1 MTPLLLASWRG
12 HLPVVQ
18 ALLDAG
24 ADVRA
29 QEGVSVS
36 SWSSCTFCKLC
47 SSIAVG
53 GDLYKSTTNLRS
65 QGQLCIYMYREPMDM
80 YTCIVNSMDVCMH
93 RCSTGLAGPA
103 LARPLLE
110 QQCPYKIKL
119 RPQTTFQLMH
129 WQ

>member
-1 MTPLLLASWRG
+1 M
-12 HLPVVQ
+12 VQ

-29 QEGVSVS
+29 QDRVSVS

-65 QGQLCIYMYREPMDM
+65 QGQLCYERTLETHIIYI
-80 YTCIVNSMDVCMH
+80 THTV
-93 RCSTGLAGPA
+93 
-103 LARPLLE
+103 
-110 QQCPYKIKL
+110 
-119 RPQTTFQLMH
+119 TTMV
-129 WQ
+129 

>member
-1 MTPLLLASWRG
+1 MTPLHWASQHG

-24 ADVRA
+24 GDVRA
-29 QEGVSVS
+29 QDIVSVS

-65 QGQLCIYMYREPMDM
+65 QDQLCMYYRHIMYSEHYGHGMSKCQLPPCFLSLFWSGRFAFRLYMYLYMVRG
-80 YTCIVNSMDVCMH
+80 S
-93 RCSTGLAGPA
+93 
-103 LARPLLE
+103 
-110 QQCPYKIKL
+110 IK
-119 RPQTTFQLMH
+119 
-129 WQ
+129 

>member
-1 MTPLLLASWRG
+1 MIPLHKASRHG

-18 ALLDAG
+18 ALLGAG

-29 QEGVSVS
+29 QDRVSVS

-65 QGQLCIYMYREPMDM
+65 QGQLCLYIHVYMYSDPMDM
-80 YTCIVNSMDVCMH
+80 YTHTVNSMDVCMPH
-93 RCSTGLAGPA
+93 FAF
-103 LARPLLE
+103 
-110 QQCPYKIKL
+110 QVKI
-119 RPQTTFQLMH
+119 
-129 WQ
+129 

>member
-1 MTPLLLASWRG
+1 MTPLHWASLHG

-24 ADVRA
+24 ANVRA
-29 QEGVSVS
+29 QDEVSVS

-65 QGQLCIYMYREPMDM
+65 QGQLCTYVYM
-80 YTCIVNSMDVCMH
+80 
-93 RCSTGLAGPA
+93 
-103 LARPLLE
+103 
-110 QQCPYKIKL
+110 
-119 RPQTTFQLMH
+119 
-129 WQ
+129 